1 MRRASSS
8 AMSARSARSAARRT
22 AEHSSAWRRN
32 WASST
37 PATLI
42 GLTKVPSCGTIWTS
56 WSSRRRASASRT
68 GVRLTPSLS
77 AISFS
82 DTWRPGSSSVV
93 TIASRSASYT
103 ARPAR
108 PPFVR
113 EIGVSALAAMLC
125 ILAYKLSVVN
135 VSPSPIAGSPADD
148 QAISRELLERVARGE
163 LDGAVRIWAP
173 VPAVALSRLDQ
184 LRPGAD
190 AARAAASRA
199 GVDAVT
205 RVTGGHA
212 VVVGAGSFCVG
223 FAEPAVTFEGTQE
236 RDERLTAAL
245 IDAFAA
251 VGVIAVRGELAGEW
265 CPGSWSI
272 SSGGVKLAGLAQRA
286 IKGAAWVEAVVD
298 RTPDEATCELLAE
311 VYAALGL
318 ALDPAT
324 LGSVSE
330 VAGREVSFDELAQP
344 L

>member
-1 MRRASSS
+1 
-8 AMSARSARSAARRT
+8 
-22 AEHSSAWRRN
+22 
-32 WASST
+32 
-37 PATLI
+37 
-42 GLTKVPSCGTIWTS
+42 
-56 WSSRRRASASRT
+56 
-68 GVRLTPSLS
+68 
-77 AISFS
+77 
-82 DTWRPGSSSVV
+82 
-93 TIASRSASYT
+93 
-103 ARPAR
+103 
-108 PPFVR
+108 
-113 EIGVSALAAMLC
+113 MLC

-135 VSPSPIAGSPADD
+135 VSPTPIAGSPADD

-190 AARAAASRA
+190 AARATAARA
-199 GVDAVT
+199 GIDAVT

-236 RDERLTAAL
+236 RYERLTAAL

-286 IKGAAWVEAVVD
+286 IKGAAWTDAVVELA
-298 RTPDEATCELLAE
+298 PDATSRPLLTE
-311 VYAALGL
+311 VYTALEL
-318 ALDPAT
+318 PLDQRT
-324 LGSVSE
+324 IGSVSE
-330 VAGREVSFDELAQP
+330 RAGRAVGFDELAQP
-344 L
+344 LLDSLSNG